1 MKQRIIKTI
10 AVIMAILTLM
20 VAEYRFIMLNIKPH
34 ICGENLVVIE
44 LFGQYD
50 DYIADWWK

>member
-10 AVIMAILTLM
+10 AVIMAILTLI